1 MSYNKP
7 TIVDKTPKLTK
18 YNNGGKRSKT
28 TKIAWHYT
36 GMAGAK
42 AINTIN
48 NWFNAITN
56 GYKQN
61 GKYLYASSH
70 YLCDLDGTI
79 YSYIPENY
87 IAYTTNQANSYSI
100 GIECATIGSDD
111 HYPDVE
117 YKSMVKLG
125 AYLADKYN
133 LDPRKDFIRHYD
145 VTGKICPRY
154 FVNNIKAWNRFKQDC
169 YDELHSNDNIVNK
182 LENKKSYDFKTTCKV
197 TAKSGL
203 NIRDSRPTNETLGKK
218 LFTVP
223 YGKTLTV
230 GYVLNDWA
238 YINYNGKYGF
248 ANINYLQIV

>member
-1 MSYNKP
+1 MTVIKP
-7 TIVDKTPKLTK
+7 TIIDKTPKLTK

-36 GMAGAK
+36 GIAGAK

-117 YKSMVKLG
+117 YKSMIKLG

-154 FVNNIKAWNRFKQDC
+154 FVNNVKAWNQFKQDC
-169 YDELHSNDNIVNK
+169 YDELHKKEDTLEKKDKQLYLRVKANYLNVHNK
-182 LENKKSYDFKTTCKV
+182 PDFKSSSIISTV
-197 TAKSGL
+197 
-203 NIRDSRPTNETLGKK
+203 KK
-218 LFTVP
+218 GTV
-223 YGKTLTV
+223 LTV
-230 GYVLNDWA
+230 IDRVDIVGSSTDMYLTKAGVYITASEKYVEVFE
-238 YINYNGKYGF
+238 K
-248 ANINYLQIV
+248 